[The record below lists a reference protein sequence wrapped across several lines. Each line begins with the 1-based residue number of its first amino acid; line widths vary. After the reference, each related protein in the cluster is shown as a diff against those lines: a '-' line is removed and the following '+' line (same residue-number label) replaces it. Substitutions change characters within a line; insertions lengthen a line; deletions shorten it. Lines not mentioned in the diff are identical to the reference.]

1 MAVRLWDSASSNAFS
16 TTLNGSLDSSQTTI
30 TLTSVTNLPT
40 TGGIICIDRQDSAG
54 NNTPTVREFISYTGI
69 SGSDL
74 TGVVRG
80 VAGSTAQAHSSGAVV
95 EETFSVTH
103 WGDLYDYLT
112 AEHTLAGT
120 HVMSAPSLTNARLI
134 TSVNASG
141 ASMIATDLTI
151 QRYLNASGASLLLSD
166 VRIDRLLNA
175 SGASLLGIPAVIL
188 WEIKSSLS
196 GATTILRTPVP
207 IHRAGQW
214 RYANSIIRTVAS
226 GVSAIFDIN
235 KNGTSIFNDVGRLL
249 INAGGTF
256 ASSAS
261 ILTKG
266 FNQGDKFSLDYDG
279 QGGLIVDSIVMLVS
293 E

>member
-1 MAVRLWDSASSNAFS
+1 MAVKLWDSASSNAFS

-40 TGGIICIDRQDSAG
+40 TGGILVIDRQDSAG

-141 ASMIATDLTI
+141 ASMIATDLTV
-151 QRYLNASGASLLLSD
+151 QRY
-166 VRIDRLLNA
+166 LNA
-175 SGASLLGIPAVIL
+175 SGASLLGIPAVVL
-188 WEIKSSLS
+188 WEIKATLS

-214 RYANSIIRTVAS
+214 RYANFIIKTVAS
-226 GVSAIFDIN
+226 GVSAIIDIS
-235 KNGTSIFNDVGRLL
+235 KNGTSIFNNVGRPL

-256 ASSAS
+256 SSTAS
-261 ILTKG
+261 IATKA
-266 FNQGDKFSLDYDG
+266 FNQGDRFSIDYAG
-279 QGGLIVDSIVMLVS
+279 VGGSVTDLIGMLVS